1 MTPSGFCG
9 APMVLVVISP
19 VRQLNRNRP
28 WHRGWLMRVTRRL
41 PTMHYPPPT
50 SPAPRGTTI
59 PRTLTPLANKQS
71 SIPPPPALSN
81 NNASRA
87 FLPGWTCTPHVFQA
101 AAPRESPPPGHSS
114 RLATPAGLSKV
125 ERQAIADAKFEEIS
139 QLRSD
144 IALGY
149 KSFPVNDATMWMVAN
164 RYVPNRHR
172 TNNSPGVTVML
183 SHATGFHKEIW
194 ETTLRYLLSTPQGQV
209 SIDEIWALDAV
220 NHGDSALLN
229 KENLGEIFE
238 WSDHARDILN
248 FLGNYLPDRIE
259 NNQLVRNLERVPDQT
274 TQSRLK
280 SGFPHRKI
288 VGIGHSFG
296 GCTLARAVLDS
307 PSLFSSI
314 ILLDPVIYPSYA
326 LRGPGIDALTRGA
339 LIRRE
344 QWPDRESAQGGFLN
358 SPFFQAW
365 HPDVL
370 ADYAQYGTNQDEQ
383 GVRLKSVTF
392 GENARL
398 PCEVWE
404 MLPTLDERIPLR
416 WIMDSTSAHA
426 LVPSSRAC

>member
-1 MTPSGFCG
+1 
-9 APMVLVVISP
+9 
-19 VRQLNRNRP
+19 
-28 WHRGWLMRVTRRL
+28 
-41 PTMHYPPPT
+41 MHYPPPT

-71 SIPPPPALSN
+71 SIPPPPALPN

-194 ETTLRYLLSTPQGQV
+194 ETTLRYLLSTPQGQA

-383 GVRLKSVTF
+383 GVRLKCSGYQEAVTF

-426 LVPSSRAC
+426 TGGPDLTRHTVWRRPSNSSNTQIKGAGHLIPQEAPEALGS